1 MLDHVLLVRREG
13 VDRSVPP
20 QPATTAPFAACV
32 QVTPLPR
39 AADGE
44 ASAGRTTLTVRNPL
58 PVPLRLQ
65 VELDGPAGVAL
76 LRGEWQL
83 PGDEARRG
91 APPPIAELAAGASAQ
106 LPLFVEVPAGFDPRR
121 QPAVLLLRATPV
133 LPRELG
139 RGTVLELDVPL
150 LWQ

>member
-1 MLDHVLLVRREG
+1 M
-13 VDRSVPP
+13 
-20 QPATTAPFAACV
+20 
-32 QVTPLPR
+32 
-39 AADGE
+39 
-44 ASAGRTTLTVRNPL
+44 
-58 PVPLRLQ
+58 
-65 VELDGPAGVAL
+65 ELDGPAGVVL

-83 PGDEARRG
+83 PDDEARRG
-91 APPPIAELAAGASAQ
+91 SPPIAELAPGASAQ
-106 LPLFVEVPAGFDPRR
+106 LPLFVEVPVGFDPRR